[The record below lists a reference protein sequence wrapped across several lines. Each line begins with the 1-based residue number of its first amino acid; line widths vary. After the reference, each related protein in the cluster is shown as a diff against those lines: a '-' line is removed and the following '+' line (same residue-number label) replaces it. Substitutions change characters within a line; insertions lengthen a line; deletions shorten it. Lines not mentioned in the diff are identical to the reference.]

1 VTTPD
6 EALAIVLDHTPRLEA
21 VEVPLVEAVG
31 ARLAEPVASDIDLP
45 PFDKSAMDGYA
56 ARARD
61 LHATPVELE
70 VIEELPAGVA
80 PTKEVGPGQCTKI
93 MTGAPV
99 PAGADVVVIVED
111 TEAAGDGR
119 VRILKVRPENRNI
132 CACGEDIR
140 KGRTVLEAGHAV
152 RPSEVGLL
160 ASVGRDRVKVY
171 RRPRVAVL
179 GTGNELVPITE
190 TPGPGQ
196 IRDSN
201 SWSLLA
207 ACRRAGVEA
216 ERLGVAKDEEADL
229 AEKIGA
235 GLQRDVLLVS
245 GGVSMGEWDL
255 VPKVFDAFGV
265 AVHFPTIRMKPGKPT
280 VFATHGSGIIFGLPG
295 NPVSTLVAWR
305 LFVWPAIRKMMGHPD
320 PAPPPVHGRLTATV
334 TVGGKRTTFMPVRL
348 RSDRSGW
355 TVEPVTTRGSA
366 DLVGFSRADALAILE
381 PGTHE
386 TGTEVQAVPLELQ
399 P

>member
-1 VTTPD
+1 MTTPD
-6 EALAIVLDHTPRLEA
+6 EALAIVLENTPRLEA
-21 VEVPLVEAVG
+21 VEVPLVKAVG
-31 ARLAEPVASDIDLP
+31 AVLAEPVASDIDLP

-99 PAGADVVVIVED
+99 PAGADMVVMVED
-111 TEAAGDGR
+111 TEAAGEER
-119 VRILKVRPENRNI
+119 VRILAAHPDSRNI
-132 CACGEDIR
+132 CRCGEDIR

-160 ASVGRDRVKVY
+160 ASVGRDRVRVY

-196 IRDSN
+196 IRDAN

-229 AEKIGA
+229 REKIGA
-235 GLQRDVLLVS
+235 GLDRDVLLVS

-265 AVHFPTIRMKPGKPT
+265 AVHFATIRMKPGKPT

-320 PAPPPVHGRLTATV
+320 PAPPPIRGTLTTPVKAR
-334 TVGGKRTTFMPVRL
+334 GNRTTFVPAHL
-348 RSDRSGW
+348 RYEPSGW
-355 TVEPVTTRGSA
+355 SIEPVATRGSA
-366 DLVGFSRADALAILE
+366 DLVGFCRADALAILE
-381 PGTHE
+381 PGTYE
-386 TGTEVQAVPLELQ
+386 TGTQVRAIPLEL
-399 P
+399 

>member
-1 VTTPD
+1 MIKPQ
-6 EALAIVLDHTPRLEA
+6 EALRIVLEKSPRLEA
-21 VEVPLVEAVG
+21 VEVPLPEADG
-31 ARLAEPVASDIDLP
+31 AVLDESVASDSDLP

-56 ARARD
+56 ARAED

-80 PTKEVGPGQCTKI
+80 PTKEVGPGQCAKI

-99 PAGADVVVIVED
+99 PAGADMVVIVED
-111 TEAAGDGR
+111 TEPAGEER
-119 VRILKVRPENRNI
+119 VRILAAHPDSRNI
-132 CACGEDIR
+132 CRCGEDIR

-160 ASVGRDRVKVY
+160 ASVGRDRVRVY
-171 RRPRVAVL
+171 RRPRAAVL

-190 TPGPGQ
+190 TPGPGR
-196 IRDSN
+196 IRDGN

-229 AEKIGA
+229 REKIGA
-235 GLQRDVLLVS
+235 GLERDVLLVS
-245 GGVSMGEWDL
+245 GGVSMGKWDL
-255 VPKVFDAFGV
+255 VPKVFDALGV
-265 AVHFPTIRMKPGKPT
+265 TVHFATVRMKPGKPT
-280 VFATHGSGIIFGLPG
+280 VFATRKGRIIFGLPG

-320 PAPPPVHGRLTATV
+320 PAPPPVHGRLTAPV
-334 TVGGKRTTFMPVRL
+334 TVGGKRTFLMPARL
-348 RSDRSGW
+348 RSDGVGR
-355 TVEPVTTRGSA
+355 TVEPVATRGSA
-366 DLVGFSRADALAILE
+366 DLVGFCRADALAILE
-381 PGTHE
+381 PGTYD
-386 TGTEVQAVPLELQ
+386 TGTEVQAIPLEL
-399 P
+399 

>member
-1 VTTPD
+1 MTTPD
-6 EALAIVLDHTPRLEA
+6 EALAIVLENTPRLDA
-21 VEVPLVEAVG
+21 VEAPLVEAVG

-56 ARARD
+56 VRAAD
-61 LHATPVELE
+61 VASPPAELE
-70 VIEELPAGVA
+70 IIEELPAGVA

-99 PAGADVVVIVED
+99 PAGADMVVIVED
-111 TEAAGDGR
+111 TETAGEER
-119 VRILKVRPENRNI
+119 VRILQADPKSRNI

-152 RPSEVGLL
+152 RSSEVGLL
-160 ASVGRDRVKVY
+160 ASVGRDRVQVY

-179 GTGNELVPITE
+179 TTGNELVPTTE

-196 IRDSN
+196 IRDAN
-201 SWSLLA
+201 SWSLN
-207 ACRRAGVEA
+207 ACCLRAGVA
-216 ERLGVAKDEEADL
+216 VDRLGVAKDEEADL
-229 AEKIGA
+229 REKIGA
-235 GLQRDVLLVS
+235 GLERDVLLVS

-265 AVHFPTIRMKPGKPT
+265 TIHFATIRMKPGKPT

-320 PAPPPVHGRLTATV
+320 PAPPPVHGRLTAPV
-334 TVGGKRTTFMPVRL
+334 TVGGKRTLFMPACL
-348 RSDRSGW
+348 RRDGVGR
-355 TVEPVTTRGSA
+355 TVEPVATRGSA
-366 DLVGFSRADALAILE
+366 DLVGFCRADALAILE
-381 PGTHE
+381 PGTYE
-386 TGTEVQAVPLELQ
+386 TGTEVRAMPLEL
-399 P
+399 